1 MKVYEVLAS
10 SRFLLA
16 TMNRNGVSAD
26 DIMYLDM
33 FYEYRD
39 MLAEGRKETE
49 IRDFLA
55 NKHKLSAST
64 IKRIIKR
71 LNDGK
76 LPILGYPLLDGRQSA
91 PV

>member
-39 MLAEGRKETE
+39 MLAEGRKEAE

-55 NKHKLSAST
+55 NKYKLSVST
-64 IKRIIKR
+64 IKKAIKR
-71 LNDGK
+71 LNEEY
-76 LPILGYPLLDGRQSA
+76 II
-91 PV
+91 

>member
-39 MLAEGRKETE
+39 MLAEGRKEAE
-49 IRDFLA
+49 IRDFLS
-55 NKHKLSAST
+55 NKYKLSVST
-64 IKRIIKR
+64 IKKAIKHLNEEYII
-71 LNDGK
+71 
-76 LPILGYPLLDGRQSA
+76 
-91 PV
+91 

>member
-39 MLAEGRKETE
+39 MLAEGRKEAE
-49 IRDFLA
+49 IRDFLS
-55 NKHKLSAST
+55 NKYKLSALT
-64 IKRIIKR
+64 IKKAIKHLNEECII
-71 LNDGK
+71 
-76 LPILGYPLLDGRQSA
+76 Y
-91 PV
+91 

>member
-10 SRFLLA
+10 SRFLLV

-39 MLAEGRKETE
+39 MLAEGRKEAE
-49 IRDFLA
+49 IRAFLS
-55 NKHKLSAST
+55 NKYKLSAST
-64 IKRIIKR
+64 IKKAIKR
-71 LNDGK
+71 LNEEY
-76 LPILGYPLLDGRQSA
+76 II
-91 PV
+91 

>member
-33 FYEYRD
+33 CS
-39 MLAEGRKETE
+39 MSIE
-49 IRDFLA
+49 ICLQKDEKKPKFGTFFQT
-55 NKHKLSAST
+55 SISYQ
-64 IKRIIKR
+64 
-71 LNDGK
+71 
-76 LPILGYPLLDGRQSA
+76 PQQ
-91 PV
+91 

>member
-16 TMNRNGVSAD
+16 TMNRHGVSAD

-39 MLAEGRKETE
+39 MLAEGRKEAE
-49 IRDFLA
+49 IRAFLS
-55 NKHKLSAST
+55 NKYKLSAST
-64 IKRIIKR
+64 IKKAIKHLNEEYII
-71 LNDGK
+71 
-76 LPILGYPLLDGRQSA
+76 
-91 PV
+91 

>member
-39 MLAEGRKETE
+39 MLSEGR
-49 IRDFLA
+49 
-55 NKHKLSAST
+55 
-64 IKRIIKR
+64 
-71 LNDGK
+71 
-76 LPILGYPLLDGRQSA
+76 
-91 PV
+91 

>member
-16 TMNRNGVSAD
+16 TMNRNGVSED

-39 MLAEGRKETE
+39 MLAEGRKEAE
-49 IRDFLA
+49 IRAFLS
-55 NKHKLSAST
+55 NKYKLSAST
-64 IKRIIKR
+64 IKKAIKHLNEEYII
-71 LNDGK
+71 
-76 LPILGYPLLDGRQSA
+76 
-91 PV
+91 

>member
-33 FYEYRD
+33 SI
-39 MLAEGRKETE
+39 E
-49 IRDFLA
+49 ICLQKDEKKPKSGLFFQISI
-55 NKHKLSAST
+55 N
-64 IKRIIKR
+64 
-71 LNDGK
+71 
-76 LPILGYPLLDGRQSA
+76 YPPQQ
-91 PV
+91 

>member
-33 FYEYRD
+33 FYEYSD
-39 MLAEGRKETE
+39 MLAEGRKEAE
-49 IRDFLA
+49 IRDFLS
-55 NKHKLSAST
+55 NKYKLSVST
-64 IKRIIKR
+64 IKKAIKR
-71 LNDGK
+71 LNEEY
-76 LPILGYPLLDGRQSA
+76 II
-91 PV
+91 

>member
-39 MLAEGRKETE
+39 MLPEVKELVLQRE
-49 IRDFLA
+49 NQL
-55 NKHKLSAST
+55 
-64 IKRIIKR
+64 
-71 LNDGK
+71 
-76 LPILGYPLLDGRQSA
+76 
-91 PV
+91 

>member
-39 MLAEGRKETE
+39 MLAEGRKEAE
-49 IRDFLA
+49 IRAFLS
-55 NKHKLSAST
+55 NKYKLSVST
-64 IKRIIKR
+64 IKKAIKR
-71 LNDGK
+71 LNEEY
-76 LPILGYPLLDGRQSA
+76 II
-91 PV
+91 

>member
-39 MLAEGRKETE
+39 MLAEGRKEAE
-49 IRDFLA
+49 IRVFLS
-55 NKHKLSAST
+55 NKYKLSAST
-64 IKRIIKR
+64 IKKAIKH
-71 LNDGK
+71 LNEECV
-76 LPILGYPLLDGRQSA
+76 IY
-91 PV
+91 

>member
-39 MLAEGRKETE
+39 MLAEGRKEAE
-49 IRDFLA
+49 IRDFLS
-55 NKHKLSAST
+55 NKKLSAST
-64 IKRIIKR
+64 IKKAIKR
-71 LNDGK
+71 LNEEYK
-76 LPILGYPLLDGRQSA
+76 L
-91 PV
+91 

>member
-39 MLAEGRKETE
+39 MLAEGRKEAE
-49 IRDFLA
+49 IRAFLS
-55 NKHKLSAST
+55 NKYKLSAST
-64 IKRIIKR
+64 IKKAIKR
-71 LNDGK
+71 LNEECV
-76 LPILGYPLLDGRQSA
+76 IY
-91 PV
+91 

>member
-39 MLAEGRKETE
+39 MLAEGRKEAE
-49 IRDFLA
+49 IRAFLS
-55 NKHKLSAST
+55 NKYKLSVST
-64 IKRIIKR
+64 IKKAIKH
-71 LNDGK
+71 LNEECV
-76 LPILGYPLLDGRQSA
+76 IY
-91 PV
+91 

>member
-39 MLAEGRKETE
+39 MLAEGRKEAE
-49 IRDFLA
+49 IRDSLS
-55 NKHKLSAST
+55 NKYKLSAST
-64 IKRIIKR
+64 IKKAIKHLNEEYII
-71 LNDGK
+71 
-76 LPILGYPLLDGRQSA
+76 
-91 PV
+91 

>member
-33 FYEYRD
+33 FYEYRN
-39 MLAEGRKETE
+39 MLAEGRKEAE
-49 IRDFLA
+49 IRDFLS
-55 NKHKLSAST
+55 NKYKLSVST
-64 IKRIIKR
+64 IKKAIKR
-71 LNDGK
+71 LNEEY
-76 LPILGYPLLDGRQSA
+76 II
-91 PV
+91 

>member
-1 MKVYEVLAS
+1 MISYLIPQKQMKVYEVLAS

-33 FYEYRD
+33 FYEYRS

-49 IRDFLA
+49 IRDLLS
-55 NKHKLSAST
+55 NKYKISVSA
-64 IKRIIKR
+64 IKRVMKH
-71 LNDGK
+71 LNDEYR
-76 LPILGYPLLDGRQSA
+76 L
-91 PV
+91 

>member
-1 MKVYEVLAS
+1 MKVYEVLES

-39 MLAEGRKETE
+39 MLAEGRKEAE
-49 IRDFLA
+49 IRAFLS
-55 NKHKLSAST
+55 NKYKLSAST
-64 IKRIIKR
+64 IKKAIKH
-71 LNDGK
+71 LNEECV
-76 LPILGYPLLDGRQSA
+76 IY
-91 PV
+91 

>member
-1 MKVYEVLAS
+1 MKVYEVLAT

-39 MLAEGRKETE
+39 MLAEGRKEAE
-49 IRDFLA
+49 IRAFLS
-55 NKHKLSAST
+55 NKYKLSAST
-64 IKRIIKR
+64 IKKAIKR
-71 LNDGK
+71 LNEEY
-76 LPILGYPLLDGRQSA
+76 II
-91 PV
+91 

>member
-39 MLAEGRKETE
+39 MLAEGRKDAE
-49 IRDFLA
+49 IRDFLS
-55 NKHKLSAST
+55 NKYKLSSST
-64 IKRIIKR
+64 IKRVMKH
-71 LNDGK
+71 LNEECV
-76 LPILGYPLLDGRQSA
+76 IY
-91 PV
+91 

>member
-39 MLAEGRKETE
+39 MLAEGRKDAE
-49 IRDFLA
+49 IRDFLS
-55 NKHKLSAST
+55 NKYKLSSST
-64 IKRIIKR
+64 IKRVMKH
-71 LNDGK
+71 LNEACV
-76 LPILGYPLLDGRQSA
+76 IY
-91 PV
+91 

>member
-16 TMNRNGVSAD
+16 TMNRNGVNAD

-39 MLAEGRKETE
+39 MLAEGRKEAE
-49 IRDFLA
+49 IRAFLS
-55 NKHKLSAST
+55 NKYKLSAST
-64 IKRIIKR
+64 IKKAIKR
-71 LNDGK
+71 LNEEY
-76 LPILGYPLLDGRQSA
+76 II
-91 PV
+91 

>member
-1 MKVYEVLAS
+1 MKVYEVLAT

-39 MLAEGRKETE
+39 MLAEGRKEAE
-49 IRDFLA
+49 IRAFLS
-55 NKHKLSAST
+55 NKYKLSAST
-64 IKRIIKR
+64 IKKAIKH
-71 LNDGK
+71 LNEECV
-76 LPILGYPLLDGRQSA
+76 IY
-91 PV
+91 

>member
-1 MKVYEVLAS
+1 MKVYEVLAT

-39 MLAEGRKETE
+39 MLEEGRKEAE
-49 IRDFLA
+49 IRAFLS
-55 NKHKLSAST
+55 NKYKLSAST
-64 IKRIIKR
+64 IKKAIKR
-71 LNDGK
+71 LNEEY
-76 LPILGYPLLDGRQSA
+76 II
-91 PV
+91 

>member
-49 IRDFLA
+49 IRDFLS
-55 NKHKLSAST
+55 NKYKLSAST
-64 IKRIIKR
+64 IKKAIKH
-71 LNDGK
+71 LNEECV
-76 LPILGYPLLDGRQSA
+76 IY
-91 PV
+91 

>member
-1 MKVYEVLAS
+1 MISYLIFPKQMKVYEVLAS

-71 LNDGK
+71 LNDEYK
-76 LPILGYPLLDGRQSA
+76 L
-91 PV
+91 

>member
-49 IRDFLA
+49 IRDFLS
-55 NKHKLSAST
+55 NK
-64 IKRIIKR
+64 
-71 LNDGK
+71 
-76 LPILGYPLLDGRQSA
+76 
-91 PV
+91 

>member
-39 MLAEGRKETE
+39 MLAEGRKEAE
-49 IRDFLA
+49 IRAFLS
-55 NKHKLSAST
+55 NKYKLSAST
-64 IKRIIKR
+64 IKKAIKH
-71 LNDGK
+71 LNEECV
-76 LPILGYPLLDGRQSA
+76 IY
-91 PV
+91 

>member
-33 FYEYRD
+33 FHEYRD
-39 MLAEGRKETE
+39 MLAEGRKEAE
-49 IRDFLA
+49 IRDFLS
-55 NKHKLSAST
+55 NKYKLSAST
-64 IKRIIKR
+64 IKKAIKR
-71 LNDGK
+71 FHEEYK
-76 LPILGYPLLDGRQSA
+76 L
-91 PV
+91 

>member
-16 TMNRNGVSAD
+16 TMNRNGVNAD

-39 MLAEGRKETE
+39 MLAEGRKEAE
-49 IRDFLA
+49 IRAFLS
-55 NKHKLSAST
+55 NKYKLSAST
-64 IKRIIKR
+64 IKKAIKH
-71 LNDGK
+71 LNEECV
-76 LPILGYPLLDGRQSA
+76 IY
-91 PV
+91 

>member
-39 MLAEGRKETE
+39 MLAERRKDAE
-49 IRDFLA
+49 IRDFLS
-55 NKHKLSAST
+55 NKYKLSSST
-64 IKRIIKR
+64 IKRVMKH
-71 LNDGK
+71 LNEECV
-76 LPILGYPLLDGRQSA
+76 IY
-91 PV
+91 

>member
-39 MLAEGRKETE
+39 MLAEGRKEAET
-49 IRDFLA
+49 RDFLS
-55 NKHKLSAST
+55 NKYKLSAST
-64 IKRIIKR
+64 IKKAIKR
-71 LNDGK
+71 
-76 LPILGYPLLDGRQSA
+76 
-91 PV
+91 

>member
-26 DIMYLDM
+26 M

-39 MLAEGRKETE
+39 MLAEGRKEAE
-49 IRDFLA
+49 IRDFLS

-71 LNDGK
+71 LNDEYK
-76 LPILGYPLLDGRQSA
+76 L
-91 PV
+91 

>member
-33 FYEYRD
+33 FYKYRD
-39 MLAEGRKETE
+39 MLAEGRKEAE
-49 IRDFLA
+49 IRDFLS
-55 NKHKLSAST
+55 NKYKLSAST
-64 IKRIIKR
+64 IKKAIKR
-71 LNDGK
+71 LNEEYK
-76 LPILGYPLLDGRQSA
+76 L
-91 PV
+91 

>member
-39 MLAEGRKETE
+39 MLAEGRKEAE
-49 IRDFLA
+49 IRDFLS
-55 NKHKLSAST
+55 NKYKLSVST
-64 IKRIIKR
+64 IKKAIQR
-71 LNDGK
+71 LNEEY
-76 LPILGYPLLDGRQSA
+76 II
-91 PV
+91 